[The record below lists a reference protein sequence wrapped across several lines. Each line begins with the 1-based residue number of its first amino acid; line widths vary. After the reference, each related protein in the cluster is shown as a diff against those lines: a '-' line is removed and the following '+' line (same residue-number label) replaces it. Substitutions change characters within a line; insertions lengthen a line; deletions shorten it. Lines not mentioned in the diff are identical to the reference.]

1 MSIEISPETEARL
14 ADEAKRLGTSVD
26 ALLERLVDE
35 RAALRQPAGPSSGLP
50 VWHSAGQGP
59 FTGETFRA
67 MSRERFLISPNNTA
81 AHPSPAY

>member
-14 ADEAKRLGTSVD
+14 ADEAKRLAISVD

-35 RAALRQPAGPSSGLP
+35 RAAPSSGLP

>member
-1 MSIEISPETEARL
+1 MSIEISRETEARL
-14 ADEAKRLGTSVD
+14 ADEAKRLAISVD

-35 RAALRQPAGPSSGLP
+35 RAAPSSGLP